1 MICHLSKR
9 NGLSLAST
17 LAAVALTAFA
27 TTPTVA
33 QGKKTQ
39 VAVGVTETISSHNP
53 HGDSISLGYGI
64 WCQVYGCLGTF
75 DFEKGEY
82 VGMLAKSW
90 EVDKNDPRIWTF
102 QLREGLRRQND
113 GHELTSEDVVH
124 SINRMAKDPQTRQKQ
139 NVRNVAKVE
148 AVGKYAVKITTKKP
162 TAPLLEYLFDR
173 VMITSKDLY
182 EKYGART
189 ADRNYPW
196 GWGPYKLK
204 ELAIGQR
211 IVLEKAPDNPFA
223 KASNPDILIFRIM
236 REAEQRV
243 TALLNREIQ
252 VAQFVPPHL
261 APRIER
267 ASASEIVPT
276 NSVEIM
282 FLAMRPDSKPFD
294 NRLVRR
300 AVCHAI
306 NKDAIIKA
314 ILQNQAQRLDG
325 PIGPGQYAFDAEAT
339 KKMAIPYDPDKGR
352 SLVKEAGAEGAEVT
366 LYTPVGRYVNDKQI
380 TESMIP
386 MLNAIGLKAK
396 LATPEW
402 PTLWSN
408 VQKGKVPFYYMGR
421 GSVVDPSV
429 AFAQYFETGGSPRIG
444 ISDTEIDKLLQ
455 QERQTFDP
463 AERKATLNKAFAE
476 IMHEAPACFMW
487 RHKLLY
493 GVAKS
498 IKFQPLPNARVF
510 GTDIVVKN

>member
-1 MICHLSKR
+1 MSDSMKIT
-9 NGLSLAST
+9 GLRAAGA
-17 LAAVALTAFA
+17 LAAMALAGLA
-27 TTPTVA
+27 AAPAAA
-33 QGKKTQ
+33 QGKRTQ

-64 WCQVYGCLGTF
+64 WCQVYGCLGTY
-75 DFEKGEY
+75 DFEKGDY
-82 VGMLAKSW
+82 VGMVAESW
-90 EVDKNDPRIWTF
+90 EVNKEDPRIWTF
-102 QLREGLRRQND
+102 KLRRGLKRHND
-113 GHELTSEDVVH
+113 GRELTAEDVVH
-124 SINRMAKDPQTRQKQ
+124 SINRMANDPQTRQKQ

-148 AVGKYAVKITTKKP
+148 AIDTHTVRITTKEP

-173 VMITSKDLY
+173 VMVTAKDLY
-182 EKYGART
+182 DKHGART
-189 ADRNYPW
+189 ADRKYHW

-204 ELAIGQR
+204 ELVIGQR
-211 IVLEKAPDNPFA
+211 IVLEKAPDNRFA
-223 KASNPDILIFRIM
+223 KPGNPDILIFRIM

-243 TALLNREIQ
+243 TALLNNEVQI
-252 VAQFVPPHL
+252 AQFVPPHL
-261 APRIER
+261 APRIEQ
-267 ASASEIVPT
+267 ATNAAIKPT

-282 FLAMRPDSKPFD
+282 FLAMSPKTKPWD
-294 NRLVRR
+294 NRLLRQ

-314 ILQNQAQRLDG
+314 ILQDQAQRLDG
-325 PIGPGQYAFDAEAT
+325 PIGPGQYAYDAAAT
-339 KKMAIPYDPDKGR
+339 KQMAIPYDPAKGR
-352 SLVKEAGAEGAEVT
+352 ALVKQAGLEGTEVT
-366 LYTPVGRYVNDKQI
+366 LHTPVGRYVNDKQI

-444 ISDTEIDKLLQ
+444 ISDPEIDKYLQ
-455 QERQTFDP
+455 KERQTFDP
-463 AERKATLNKAFAE
+463 AERKKVLNQAFAE
-476 IMHEAPACFMW
+476 IMEAAPACFMW

-498 IKFQPLPNARVF
+498 VAFDPLPNARVF
-510 GTDIVVKN
+510 GTDITVRN